1 MIKVLNIISD
11 TNIGGAGRVL
21 LNYLRCRDPD
31 RFDVSV
37 ALPRGSALAPAVREL
52 GVEVREMDVEPDK
65 SMSLRSLSQL
75 RAVIHEIGPDI
86 VHTHGFLA
94 ARMAARR
101 CGCGVIFTRHSAF
114 PVKPWM
120 KKGPGR
126 WANRL
131 INVRYADRIIAVSPA
146 AAENLTDSGVP
157 EDLIEIVMNG
167 VEKVER
173 PAPDILEAL
182 RRSLGLSQGD
192 FVLGILARLEEYKG
206 HEDILEALR
215 LVTEKRPEAK
225 LLIAGTGPWEGAV
238 RRRIG
243 ELGLEKN
250 ALMLGFVPDVSGV
263 LGLLD
268 VQLNASWGTEATS
281 MALLEG
287 FSMGVPAVASD
298 YGGNPWTV
306 EDGTDGLLFRTRDTR
321 DLAGKI
327 LRLMDDRAELQR
339 LSRGAELAWSRR
351 FTAQVMAEN
360 IERIYTTVWEDRHGR
375 EK

>member
-1 MIKVLNIISD
+1 M
-11 TNIGGAGRVL
+11 
-21 LNYLRCRDPD
+21 
-31 RFDVSV
+31 SV

-131 INVRYADRIIAVSPA
+131 INVRYADRIIAISPA